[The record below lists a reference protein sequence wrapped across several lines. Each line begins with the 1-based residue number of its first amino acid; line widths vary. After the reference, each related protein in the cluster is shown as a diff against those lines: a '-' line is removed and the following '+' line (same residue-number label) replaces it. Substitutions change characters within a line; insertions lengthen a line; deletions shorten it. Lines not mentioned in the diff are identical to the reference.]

1 MKKKVEMG
9 WNELSLREKD
19 FLSKKK
25 GELQDSFFDVF
36 EKNKA
41 LRFYKSV
48 SLDKLQKFNELHK
61 KIRKKGK

>member
-1 MKKKVEMG
+1 MRKKIEMG

-25 GELQDSFFDVF
+25 GKLQDDFFDEF
-36 EKNKA
+36 KKNKA

-48 SLDKLQKFNELHK
+48 SLDKLQKFNKLHEKIK
-61 KIRKKGK
+61 KQ